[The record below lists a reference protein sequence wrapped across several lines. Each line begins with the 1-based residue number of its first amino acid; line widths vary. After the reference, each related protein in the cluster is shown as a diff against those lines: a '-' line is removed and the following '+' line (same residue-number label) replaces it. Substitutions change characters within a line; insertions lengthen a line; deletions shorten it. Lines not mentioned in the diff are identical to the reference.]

1 MSFLNAIKMTNTG
14 PKIIDACNQFI
25 FYTYTFGFSFYTTST
40 SDV

>member
-1 MSFLNAIKMTNTG
+1 MSFQPVIKMINAG
-14 PKIIDACNQFI
+14 PNIIDACNQFI